1 MKDLLKKIPGIT
13 WLADIFN
20 SIIIII
26 KYSIGFNVK
35 IQDERADPKDPEWDN
50 NPWAMVFE
58 KRCNYAKNYSVN
70 KDVLDLCCGTGW
82 TTFEISKICNSII
95 GVDSSE
101 NAIQCAKSNYMREN
115 ISFKKMNALS
125 LHFQENTF
133 DTVVSMEA
141 IEHFTKSDGI
151 QFILEAYRVLKKRG
165 IFIGSTPQIENR
177 NPLKILALKKI
188 DPFHL
193 YLYSKSILE
202 ITLSQFFPKVEV
214 TTQKEGW
221 LLFVAVK

>member
-1 MKDLLKKIPGIT
+1 
-13 WLADIFN
+13 
-20 SIIIII
+20 
-26 KYSIGFNVK
+26 
-35 IQDERADPKDPEWDN
+35 
-50 NPWAMVFE
+50 
-58 KRCNYAKNYSVN
+58 
-70 KDVLDLCCGTGW
+70 
-82 TTFEISKICNSII
+82 
-95 GVDSSE
+95 
-101 NAIQCAKSNYMREN
+101 MREN

-151 QFILEAYRVLKKRG
+151 QFILEAYRVLKKGG
-165 IFIGSTPQIENR
+165 IFIGSTPQTENR
-177 NPLKILALKKI
+177 NPLKLFALKKI